1 VAISSIR
8 PAAAVEDPQYSQ
20 ASSGLSDAYEL
31 LGHYGVLSPA
41 EVWTKAAAHA
51 AWAVLLDDDSAE
63 AHTSLAH
70 AKSAQDWDFLDAERE
85 FQRAISLDPRY
96 ATAHHSYA
104 MSCLAPFGRLDETL
118 QQILLAHTIDPISSI
133 VSRDVAMTYYDRR
146 EFEAAL
152 EQCDRTIEQNPHFE
166 AAYWTLGLVQEQL
179 GDLDEAAA
187 CFQRAIQL
195 SPQNPRMRGA
205 LARMMAISGKRE
217 EALKVLSEL
226 RDLAKQRYVSPFEM
240 ASIHFALGSRDE
252 GYEWMAKAFQDRCFE
267 LVATKVDPR
276 FDPLRDDAR
285 FRRLS
290 AQLGI

>member
-1 VAISSIR
+1 
-8 PAAAVEDPQYSQ
+8 
-20 ASSGLSDAYEL
+20 
-31 LGHYGVLSPA
+31 
-41 EVWTKAAAHA
+41 
-51 AWAVLLDDDSAE
+51 
-63 AHTSLAH
+63 
-70 AKSAQDWDFLDAERE
+70 
-85 FQRAISLDPRY
+85 
-96 ATAHHSYA
+96 
-104 MSCLAPFGRLDETL
+104 
-118 QQILLAHTIDPISSI
+118 
-133 VSRDVAMTYYDRR
+133 
-146 EFEAAL
+146 
-152 EQCDRTIEQNPHFE
+152 
-166 AAYWTLGLVQEQL
+166 
-179 GDLDEAAA
+179 
-187 CFQRAIQL
+187 
-195 SPQNPRMRGA
+195 MRGA